1 MEKNKVLAIVA
12 GEEIT
17 NADLD
22 GFLKNV
28 PMEQRG
34 YASNPQYRDS
44 FLDRLIIYR
53 AYAKMAEEQKMD
65 ETEEF
70 KKIME
75 NARKEFLAQFAIN
88 QVLKDITVSEEEIEQ
103 FYGANA
109 QHFING
115 ETVNAKHILVKEEQ
129 ECIKIFAKI
138 AKNEISFEDAA
149 KEYSTCP
156 SGERGGDLGEFGKG
170 QMVKEFEDA
179 AFSGEVGQ
187 VLGPVKTQFGYH
199 LIKVE
204 ERKEASIVPLD
215 EVHEKIEKMLMQQK
229 QNQVYTEKAAE
240 LKEKYVEMK

>member
-1 MEKNKVLAIVA
+1 MDKNEVLAIVA

-22 GFLKNV
+22 AFLQNV
-28 PMEQRG
+28 PVEQKG
-34 YASNPQYRDS
+34 YASNPQYRDT

-53 AYAKMAEEQKMD
+53 AYAKMAEEEKMD

-88 QVLKDITVSEEEIEQ
+88 QVLKEITVTEEEIQQ
-103 FYGANA
+103 FYGENA

-115 ETVNAKHILVKEEQ
+115 ETVSAKHILVKEEQ
-129 ECIKIFAKI
+129 ECIEIFAKI

-179 AFSGEVGQ
+179 AFSGEIGQ

-204 ERKEASIVPLD
+204 ERKEASIVLLD
-215 EVHEKIEKMLMQQK
+215 EVHDKIEKMLMQQK
-229 QNQVYTEKAAE
+229 QNQVYAEKAAE